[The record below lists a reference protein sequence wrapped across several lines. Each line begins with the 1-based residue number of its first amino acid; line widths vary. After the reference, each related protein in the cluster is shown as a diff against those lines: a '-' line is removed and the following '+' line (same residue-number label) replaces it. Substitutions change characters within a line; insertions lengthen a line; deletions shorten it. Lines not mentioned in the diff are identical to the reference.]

1 MLVQLHHSVVNFK
14 RLLDSDIVSRFDLH
28 DDVVVV
34 VLLAYLEDRHILLL
48 EPRAVFRILRH
59 PQNTLVNVL
68 RNLLLK

>member
-1 MLVQLHHSVVNFK
+1 MHLHHSVVNFK
-14 RLLDSDIVSRFDLH
+14 RLHDSDNVSRFDLH

-48 EPRAVFRILRH
+48 EPRVVFRILRQ
-59 PQNTLVNVL
+59 PQNTLVKVL